1 MSVYIDP
8 GWGNDG
14 AISINGFLRLCGQMA
29 EGGDNAIFDAN
40 VLDLRFHLLAV
51 VDGAAFD
58 EGIERH
64 TESP

>member
-1 MSVYIDP
+1 MRVYIDP

-14 AISINGFLRLCGQMA
+14 AISINGFLRLFGQMTK
-29 EGGDNAIFDAN
+29 GGDDAIFNAN
-40 VLDLRFHLLAV
+40 VLNGRFCVLAV
-51 VDGAAFD
+51 VDGAALD